1 MLEHFV
7 KKDEES
13 DRFYLGKKK
22 TNQNKKSIERWR
34 WWKCT
39 RNCIEKGINMKIEKI
54 NKERETATKTA
65 FNKERDNVYAI
76 NLVNIK

>member
-34 WWKCT
+34 WRKCT
-39 RNCIEKGINMKIEKI
+39 RNCIEKGITMKIEKL
-54 NKERETATKTA
+54 NKEREKETQEA
-65 FNKERDNVYAI
+65 FNKERNNANAI
-76 NLVNIK
+76 NLVNM